1 MITYPQHVQDAL
13 QELRDK
19 GFAICIFT
27 PKELNGANP
36 QHIEGIMT
44 QHAFD
49 AIEYN
54 TNSPMF
60 DWENEDEEYPN

>member
-27 PKELNGANP
+27 PKELNETDP
-36 QHIEGIMT
+36 QLVEDTMIAAGWEVIN
-44 QHAFD
+44 QD
-49 AIEYN
+49 PNNQE
-54 TNSPMF
+54 F
-60 DWENEDEEYPN
+60 DWENEEEEYPD